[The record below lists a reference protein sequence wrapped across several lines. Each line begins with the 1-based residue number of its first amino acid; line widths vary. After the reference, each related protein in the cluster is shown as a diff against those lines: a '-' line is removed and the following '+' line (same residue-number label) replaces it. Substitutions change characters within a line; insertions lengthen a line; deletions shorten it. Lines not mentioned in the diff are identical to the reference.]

1 MGNADVAPRTQAGRS
16 SRARRNYMTG
26 EDEAVLKEFLRH
38 YGEIEDDEGFEAWYL
53 RRYKGGKS
61 EDHYKQTLHVAQVWK
76 RRYEE
81 GYQKGFQA
89 DLEAG
94 QLSSL
99 SSERTLCLR
108 DMLCRN

>member
-1 MGNADVAPRTQAGRS
+1 
-16 SRARRNYMTG
+16 MTG
-26 EDEAVLKEFLRH
+26 EEEAVLKEVLLH

-53 RRYKGGKS
+53 RRYESGES
-61 EDHYKQTLHVAQVWK
+61 EDHYKQTLNAAQVWK

-89 DLEAG
+89 GLEVR

-99 SSERTLCLR
+99 SSERMLCLQ
-108 DMLCRN
+108 DMLSRN